1 MTTHKEMLLEELDEL
16 ETSAKSFS
24 TIKEFID
31 FIEKLETQY
40 EKMKELQKE
49 QNVNAISLMT
59 IHGSKGLEFK
69 HVYIIGASEGTL
81 PHKSSLEITDDR
93 VIDGNKDK
101 KEILQ
106 ELLEEERRLLYV
118 AVTRAKDYL
127 HIYS

>member
-1 MTTHKEMLLEELDEL
+1 
-16 ETSAKSFS
+16 
-24 TIKEFID
+24 
-31 FIEKLETQY
+31 
-40 EKMKELQKE
+40 MKNERITKE

-127 HIYS
+127 HIYSPKSMRGKDVKYLDFKRSIYY